1 MTGAEAPWPTSIGA
15 MKASSGDRRL
25 PSWATLRSDAVAGI
39 PGAIAGVP
47 DGMAASVLAG
57 VNPIH
62 GLYASFAGPIVG
74 GAAASTQLMVITT
87 TSAAALAAGEAIATL
102 PASER
107 SGALFLLTLLAG
119 TAMIVAGVVRLGRY
133 TRFVSHSVMV
143 GFLSGVAVNIVLGQ
157 IPDLTGTRGQAT
169 GTLAIQKAASV
180 LLHPRWIDI
189 PTLLTGL
196 SAIAIVVVLR
206 PTRFSKV
213 GALLSL
219 IVPTAIA
226 AALDA
231 NVATVAGGAVI
242 PTGIPLPALPNLDLV
257 SVHLLVGA
265 LSVAAIVLVQGAGV
279 SESAP
284 NLDGSRT
291 EQNRDFIAQGL
302 GNLASGLFQ
311 GQPVGGSVG
320 RTALNVSTGA
330 RTRWAA
336 IASGVWMI
344 AILVAF
350 SGLIGKVAMATLAG
364 LLIAA
369 AVGALRAGEML
380 TIMRTSATS
389 RIALLTT
396 FIATLVLPIPAAVG
410 IGVALSLLLQL
421 NQDAM
426 DLTVVELV
434 PTPEGRWQERPSPA
448 VLEGRHVTLLD
459 AYGSLLYAGAKTLDR
474 RLPDPAEVDT
484 PVVVLRL
491 RGRTTLGSTFFT
503 VVDDYAGRLHAL
515 GGRLYLSGVSPELAE
530 QMRAARVVEHT
541 EGLHI
546 VEATP
551 VLGESSLEAY
561 DQATSWLA
569 GR

>member
-1 MTGAEAPWPTSIGA
+1 MTTADR
-15 MKASSGDRRL
+15 DRRL
-25 PSWATLRSDAVAGI
+25 PPWKTLRSDAVAGI

-74 GAAASTQLMVITT
+74 GGAASTQLMVITT

-102 PASER
+102 PVGDR
-107 SGALFLLTLLAG
+107 PGALFLLTLLAG
-119 TAMIVAGVVRLGRY
+119 AAMIVAGIARLGRY

-157 IPDLTGTRGQAT
+157 IPDLTGTRGEAT

-180 LLHPRWIDI
+180 ILHPSWIDV

-196 SAIAIVVVLR
+196 AAIAIVVLLR

-213 GALLSL
+213 GALVAL

-226 AALDA
+226 AVLDA
-231 NVATVAGGAVI
+231 GVATVAGNGTI
-242 PTGIPLPALPNLDLV
+242 PTGIPLPAIPSLDLF
-257 SVHLLVGA
+257 SIPLLVGA
-265 LSVAAIVLVQGAGV
+265 LSVAAIVIVQGAGV

-284 NLDGSRT
+284 NLDGTRS

-302 GNLASGLFQ
+302 GNVASGLFQ

-369 AVGALRAGEML
+369 AVGSLRTGEMW
-380 TIMRTSATS
+380 TILRTGTISQVV
-389 RIALLTT
+389 LLTT

-421 NQDAM
+421 NQEAM
-426 DLTVVELV
+426 DLRVVELV
-434 PTPEGRWQERPSPA
+434 PTPDGRFEERPAPA
-448 VLEGRHVTLLD
+448 VLESRHITLLD

-474 RLPDPAEVDT
+474 RLPDPGDADT

-503 VVDDYAGRLHAL
+503 VADEYAARLHAL
-515 GGRLYLSGVSPELAE
+515 GGRLYLSGVSPELAK
-530 QMRAARVVEHT
+530 QMRAAHVVEHT

-551 VLGESSLEAY
+551 VIGESSFEAY
-561 DQATSWLA
+561 HAATAGLA

>member
-1 MTGAEAPWPTSIGA
+1 
-15 MKASSGDRRL
+15 
-25 PSWATLRSDAVAGI
+25 
-39 PGAIAGVP
+39 
-47 DGMAASVLAG
+47 
-57 VNPIH
+57 
-62 GLYASFAGPIVG
+62 
-74 GAAASTQLMVITT
+74 MVITT

-102 PASER
+102 PAGER
-107 SGALFLLTLLAG
+107 SSALFLLTLLAG
-119 TAMIVAGVVRLGRY
+119 AAMILAGVVRLGRY

-157 IPDLTGTRGQAT
+157 IPDLTGTRAEAT

-180 LLHPRWIDI
+180 LLHPRWIDV
-189 PTLLTGL
+189 PTLLVGL
-196 SAIAIVVVLR
+196 AAIAIVVLLR
-206 PTRFSKV
+206 PTRLSKV
-213 GALLSL
+213 GALLAL

-226 AALDA
+226 AAFDA
-231 NVATVAGGAVI
+231 GVATVAGNGAI
-242 PTGIPLPALPNLDLV
+242 PTGIPMPSLPNLDLF
-257 SVHLLVGA
+257 SVQLLIAA

-284 NLDGSRT
+284 NLDGTRT
-291 EQNRDFIAQGL
+291 AQNRDFIAQGL

-330 RTRWAA
+330 RSRWAA

-350 SGLIGKVAMATLAG
+350 SSLIGKVAMATLAG

-410 IGVALSLLLQL
+410 VGVALSLLLQL

-434 PTPEGRWQERPSPA
+434 PTPEGRWEERPSPA
-448 VLEGRHVTLLD
+448 VLEGLRVTLLD

-474 RLPDPAEVDT
+474 RLPDPGEVDT

-515 GGRLYLSGVSPELAE
+515 GGRLYLSGVSHELAE

-551 VLGESSLEAY
+551 VIGESSLEAY
-561 DQATSWLA
+561 DRATAWLA

>member
-1 MTGAEAPWPTSIGA
+1 MNAHR
-15 MKASSGDRRL
+15 DRRL
-25 PSWATLRSDAVAGI
+25 PPWKTLRSDAVAGI

-74 GAAASTQLMVITT
+74 GGAASTQLMVITT

-102 PASER
+102 PPGER
-107 SGALFLLTLLAG
+107 SSALFLLTLLAG
-119 TAMIVAGVVRLGRY
+119 AAMILAGVLRLGRY

-157 IPDLTGTRGQAT
+157 IPDLTGTRTEAT

-180 LLHPRWIDI
+180 LLHPRWIDV
-189 PTLLTGL
+189 PTLLVGL
-196 SAIAIVVVLR
+196 AAIAIVVLLR
-206 PTRFSKV
+206 PTRLSKV
-213 GALLSL
+213 GALLAL

-226 AALDA
+226 AAFDA
-231 NVATVAGGAVI
+231 GVATVAGNGAI
-242 PTGIPLPALPNLDLV
+242 PTGIPMPSLPNLDLF
-257 SVHLLVGA
+257 SVQLLIAA

-284 NLDGSRT
+284 NLDGTRT

-330 RTRWAA
+330 HSRWAA

-410 IGVALSLLLQL
+410 VGVALSLLLQL

-426 DLTVVELV
+426 DLTVVELI
-434 PTPEGRWQERPSPA
+434 PTPEGRWEERPSPA
-448 VLEGRHVTLLD
+448 VLEGHRVTLLD

-474 RLPDPAEVDT
+474 RLPEPGEVDT

-515 GGRLYLSGVSPELAE
+515 GGRLYLSGVSHELAE

-551 VLGESSLEAY
+551 VIGESSLEAY
-561 DQATSWLA
+561 DRATAWLA

>member
-1 MTGAEAPWPTSIGA
+1 
-15 MKASSGDRRL
+15 MKASRRDRWL
-25 PSWATLRSDAVAGI
+25 PPWAVLRSDALAGI

-62 GLYASFAGPIVG
+62 GLYASFAGPIAG
-74 GAAASTQLMVITT
+74 GGAASTQLMVITT

-102 PASER
+102 PPGER
-107 SGALFLLTLLAG
+107 SGALFLITLLAG
-119 TAMIVAGVVRLGRY
+119 AAMIVAGVARLGRY

-157 IPDLTGTRGQAT
+157 IPDLTGTRAEAT

-180 LLHPRWIDI
+180 LLHPRWIDV

-196 SAIAIVVVLR
+196 AAIAIVVLLR

-213 GALLSL
+213 GALLAL

-226 AALDA
+226 TALDVS
-231 NVATVAGGAVI
+231 VATVAGNGAI
-242 PTGIPLPALPNLDLV
+242 PTGIPLPAIPNLDLF
-257 SVHLLVGA
+257 SIQLLIAA

-284 NLDGSRT
+284 NPDGTRT
-291 EQNRDFIAQGL
+291 EHNRDFIAQGL

-320 RTALNVSTGA
+320 RTALNVSIGA
-330 RTRWAA
+330 RSRWAA
-336 IASGVWMI
+336 IASGAWMI

-350 SGLIGKVAMATLAG
+350 SGLIGKVAMTTLAG

-369 AVGALRAGEML
+369 AVGALRTGEMW
-380 TIMRTSATS
+380 TILRTSATS

-396 FIATLVLPIPAAVG
+396 FVATLVLPIPAAVG

-426 DLTVVELV
+426 DLRVVELV
-434 PTPEGRWQERPSPA
+434 PTLDGRFEERPAPSM
-448 VLEGRHVTLLD
+448 LLDHRVTLLD
-459 AYGSLLYAGAKTLDR
+459 AYGSLLYAGAKTLER
-474 RLPDPAEVDT
+474 RLPDPGDADM

-503 VVDDYAGRLHAL
+503 VADDYAARLHAR
-515 GGRLYLSGVSPELAE
+515 GGRLYLSGVSHELAE
-530 QMRAARVVEHT
+530 QMRGAHVVEHT

-551 VLGESSLEAY
+551 VVGESSLEAY
-561 DQATSWLA
+561 DRATAWLA

>member
-1 MTGAEAPWPTSIGA
+1 MTRARI
-15 MKASSGDRRL
+15 DRWL
-25 PSWATLRSDAVAGI
+25 PSWATLRTDAVAGI

-47 DGMAASVLAG
+47 DGMAASVIAG

-62 GLYASFAGPIVG
+62 GLYASFAGPIFG
-74 GAAASTQLMVITT
+74 GGAASTQLMVITT
-87 TSAAALAAGEAIATL
+87 TSAAALAAGEAISTL
-102 PASER
+102 PPDER
-107 SGALFLLTLLAG
+107 TGALFLLTLLAG
-119 TAMIVAGVVRLGRY
+119 AAMIVAGIVRLGRY

-157 IPDLTGTRGQAT
+157 IPDLTGTRAEAT
-169 GTLAIQKAASV
+169 GTLAIQKAAWV
-180 LLHPRWIDI
+180 VLHPRSIDL
-189 PTLLTGL
+189 PTLFTGL
-196 SAIAIVVVLR
+196 AAIAIVVLLR
-206 PTRFSKV
+206 PTRFSRV
-213 GALLSL
+213 GALLAL

-231 NVATVAGGAVI
+231 GVTTVAGNAAI
-242 PTGIPLPALPNLDLV
+242 PSGIPLPAIPNLDLF
-257 SVHLLVGA
+257 SIHLLVGA

-284 NLDGSRT
+284 NLDGTRT
-291 EQNRDFIAQGL
+291 QQNRDFIAQGL

-330 RTRWAA
+330 RSRWAA
-336 IASGVWMI
+336 IWSGVWMI

-350 SGLIGKVAMATLAG
+350 GGLIGKVAMATLAG

-369 AVGALRAGEML
+369 AIGALRTGEMW
-380 TIMRTSATS
+380 TIMRTGPISQVV
-389 RIALLTT
+389 LLTT

-421 NQDAM
+421 NKEAM
-426 DLTVVELV
+426 DLRVVELV
-434 PTPEGRWQERPSPA
+434 MAPDQRFEERPAPTTLPA
-448 VLEGRHVTLLD
+448 HRVTLLD
-459 AYGSLLYAGAKTLDR
+459 AYGSLLYAGAKTLER
-474 RLPDPAEVDT
+474 RLPDPGDAET

-503 VVDDYAGRLHAL
+503 VANDYAARLHSR
-515 GGRLYLSGVSPELAE
+515 GGRLYLSGVSHELAE
-530 QMRAARVVEHT
+530 QMRAAHVVEHT

-551 VLGESSLEAY
+551 VIGESSLEAF
-561 DQATSWLA
+561 DRATAWLA

>member
-1 MTGAEAPWPTSIGA
+1 MTRART
-15 MKASSGDRRL
+15 DRWL
-25 PSWATLRSDAVAGI
+25 PSWATLRTDAVAGI

-47 DGMAASVLAG
+47 DGMAASVIAG

-62 GLYASFAGPIVG
+62 GLYASFAGPIFG
-74 GAAASTQLMVITT
+74 GGAASTQLMVITT
-87 TSAAALAAGEAIATL
+87 TSAAALAAGEAISTL
-102 PASER
+102 PPDER
-107 SGALFLLTLLAG
+107 TGALFLLTLLAG
-119 TAMIVAGVVRLGRY
+119 AAMIVAGIVRLGRY

-157 IPDLTGTRGQAT
+157 IPDLTGTRAEAT
-169 GTLAIQKAASV
+169 GTLAIQKAAWV
-180 LLHPRWIDI
+180 VLHPRSIDL
-189 PTLLTGL
+189 PTLFTGL
-196 SAIAIVVVLR
+196 AAIAIVVLLR
-206 PTRFSKV
+206 PTRFSRV
-213 GALLSL
+213 GALLAL

-231 NVATVAGGAVI
+231 GVTTVAGNAAI
-242 PTGIPLPALPNLDLV
+242 PSGIPLPAIPNLDLF
-257 SVHLLVGA
+257 SIHLLVGA

-284 NLDGSRT
+284 NLDGTRT
-291 EQNRDFIAQGL
+291 QQNRDFIAQGL
-302 GNLASGLFQ
+302 GNLASGLFR

-330 RTRWAA
+330 RSRWAA
-336 IASGVWMI
+336 IWSGVWMI

-350 SGLIGKVAMATLAG
+350 GGLIGKVAMATLAG

-369 AVGALRAGEML
+369 AIGALRTGEMW
-380 TIMRTSATS
+380 TIMRTGPISQVV
-389 RIALLTT
+389 LLTT

-421 NQDAM
+421 NKEAM
-426 DLTVVELV
+426 DLRVVELV
-434 PTPEGRWQERPSPA
+434 MAPDQRFEERPAPTILPA
-448 VLEGRHVTLLD
+448 HRVTLLD
-459 AYGSLLYAGAKTLDR
+459 AYGSLLYAGAKTLER
-474 RLPDPAEVDT
+474 RLPDPGDAET

-503 VVDDYAGRLHAL
+503 VANDYAARLHAR
-515 GGRLYLSGVSPELAE
+515 GGRLYLSGVSHELAQ
-530 QMRAARVVEHT
+530 QMRAAHVVEHT

-551 VLGESSLEAY
+551 VIGESSLEAF
-561 DQATSWLA
+561 DRATAWLA

>member
-1 MTGAEAPWPTSIGA
+1 MNAHR
-15 MKASSGDRRL
+15 DRRL
-25 PSWATLRSDAVAGI
+25 PPWKTLRSDAVAGI

-74 GAAASTQLMVITT
+74 GGAASTQLMVITT

-102 PASER
+102 PPGER
-107 SGALFLLTLLAG
+107 SSALFLLTLLAG
-119 TAMIVAGVVRLGRY
+119 AAMILAGVVRLGRY

-157 IPDLTGTRGQAT
+157 IPDLTGTRAEAT

-180 LLHPRWIDI
+180 LLHPRWIDV
-189 PTLLTGL
+189 PTLLVGL
-196 SAIAIVVVLR
+196 AAIAIVVLLR
-206 PTRFSKV
+206 PTRLSKV
-213 GALLSL
+213 GALLAL

-226 AALDA
+226 AAFDA
-231 NVATVAGGAVI
+231 GVATVAGNGAI
-242 PTGIPLPALPNLDLV
+242 PTGIPMPSLPNLDLF
-257 SVHLLVGA
+257 SVQLLIAA

-284 NLDGSRT
+284 NLDGTRT

-330 RTRWAA
+330 RSRWAA

-434 PTPEGRWQERPSPA
+434 PTPEGRWEERPSPA
-448 VLEGRHVTLLD
+448 VLEGHRVTLLD

-474 RLPDPAEVDT
+474 RLPDPGEVDT

-515 GGRLYLSGVSPELAE
+515 GGRLYLSGVSHELAE

-551 VLGESSLEAY
+551 VIGESSLEAY
-561 DQATSWLA
+561 DRATAWLA